1 MKKKWWIP
9 VLVILLAGAGY
20 LGYGIY
26 SRSTENDAPDLALS
40 GETTV
45 VERGTLRVTVDAT
58 GNVAPEQEVALA
70 FLSPGTVAE
79 VLVEE
84 GERVEAGQPLAR
96 LDTADLEDAVAQAQI
111 ALSQA
116 QVQLRQTLNGPTDE
130 SIASMEAALD
140 SARANYNSLLS
151 GATTEELAKSA
162 VALEQARIA
171 LESAQGAYDR
181 AGGGWKAEADYGPQ
195 ASQLWQAQA
204 GYDKALSSYNALLEG
219 ASSTDLW
226 AASARVKQAQANL
239 DKLLN
244 TPTSEDIALAELAV
258 KTAEIALQQA
268 QLNLKE
274 ATLAAPCAG
283 IVTQVNVNV
292 GEKATG
298 TAIVIGDLE
307 TLVVEVLLDENDVA
321 QLTVGQKAH
330 ITFDAFDDVEIG
342 GEIVA
347 IAPTADI
354 QSGIVLYPVTVAL
367 DPTETPIRAG
377 MTAEVEIVIANAEN
391 VLILPLTAIQEIDGR
406 TFVLRQLRE
415 GESFEPPT
423 LGGGGGPGSG
433 QVPGAGAPAEA
444 ERQPGNRE
452 GRAFGGLSGFMPVP
466 VTLGA
471 SSETHVA
478 VSGALQEGDVV
489 SLGNITKTTE
499 QLGKDSPFPMRRM
512 MQQ

>member
-26 SRSTENDAPDLALS
+26 SRSTENDASDLALA

-45 VERGTLRVTVDAT
+45 VERGTLRATVDAG

-130 SIASMEAALD
+130 NIASMEATLD
-140 SARANYNSLLS
+140 SARANYNSLAS
-151 GATTEELAKSA
+151 GATTDELAKSA

-204 GYDKALSSYNALLEG
+204 GYDKALTSYNALLEG

-226 AASARVKQAQANL
+226 AGGARVKQAQANL

-244 TPTSEDIALAELAV
+244 TPTSENVALAELAV

-274 ATLAAPCAG
+274 AALVAPCAG
-283 IVTQVNVNV
+283 TVTQVNVNV

-298 TAIVIGDLE
+298 TAIVLGNLE
-307 TLVVEVLLDENDVA
+307 TLVVEVLLDESDVA

-330 ITFDAFDDVEIG
+330 VTFDAFDDVEIG

-347 IAPTADI
+347 IAPTANI

-391 VLILPLTAIQEIDGR
+391 VLILPLTAIQEMGGR

-423 LGGGGGPGSG
+423 LGGGPGSG
-433 QVPGAGAPAEA
+433 QLPGAGAPAEA
-444 ERQPGNRE
+444 ERQPESRE

-471 SSETHVA
+471 RSETHVE

-489 SLGNITKTTE
+489 SVADLLETE
-499 QLGKDSPFPMRRM
+499 VQAGRNRLFPGMMRH
-512 MQQ
+512 

>member
-26 SRSTENDAPDLALS
+26 KRATGNDASDLALA

-45 VERGTLRVTVDAT
+45 VERGTLRATVDGS

-84 GERVEAGQPLAR
+84 GERVAAGQPLAR
-96 LDTADLEDAVAQAQI
+96 LDIADLEDAVAQAQI
-111 ALSQA
+111 ALSQT

-130 SIASMEAALD
+130 NIASTEATLD
-140 SARANYNSLLS
+140 SARANYNSLAN
-151 GATTEELAKSA
+151 GATTDELAKSE

-171 LESAQGAYDR
+171 LEAAQGAYDR

-204 GYDKALSSYNALLEG
+204 GYDKALTSYNALLEG
-219 ASSTDLW
+219 ASDTDLW
-226 AASARVKQAQANL
+226 AAGARVKQAQANL
-239 DKLLN
+239 DKLLH
-244 TPTSEDIALAELAV
+244 TPTSENVALAELAV
-258 KTAEIALQQA
+258 KTAEIARQQA

-274 ATLAAPCAG
+274 ATLVAPCAG
-283 IVTQVNVNV
+283 TVTQVNVNV

-298 TAIVIGDLE
+298 TAIMIGNLE
-307 TLVVEVLLDENDVA
+307 TLVVEVLLDESDVA
-321 QLTVGQKAH
+321 QLIVGQEARV
-330 ITFDAFDDVEIG
+330 TFNAFDDVEIG
-342 GEIVA
+342 GEVVA
-347 IAPTADI
+347 IAPTANI
-354 QSGIVLYPVTVAL
+354 QSGIVLYSVTVAL
-367 DPTETPIRAG
+367 DPTKTPIRAG

-391 VLILPLTAIQEIDGR
+391 VLILPLAAIQELGGR
-406 TFVLRQLRE
+406 TFVLRQLQE
-415 GESFEPPT
+415 GESFEPAA
-423 LGGGGGPGSG
+423 LGGGGDPGSG
-433 QVPGAGAPAEA
+433 QLPGAGAPADA
-444 ERQPGNRE
+444 ERQPGSRE
-452 GRAFGGLSGFMPVP
+452 GGAFSGLGGFMPTP

-471 SSETHVA
+471 RSETHVA

-489 SLGNITKTTE
+489 SVADLIEIEGQAGRNR
-499 QLGKDSPFPMRRM
+499 LFPGMMRH
-512 MQQ
+512 

>member
-26 SRSTENDAPDLALS
+26 SRSTENDAPDLALA

-45 VERGTLRVTVDAT
+45 VERGTLRATVDAG

-84 GERVEAGQPLAR
+84 GERVAAGQPLAR
-96 LDTADLEDAVAQAQI
+96 LDTADLEDAVAQAQL
-111 ALSQA
+111 ALSQT

-130 SIASMEAALD
+130 NITVMEATLD
-140 SARANYNSLLS
+140 SARANYNSLAS
-151 GATTEELAKSA
+151 GATTDELAKSA

-171 LESAQGAYDR
+171 LESAQGSYDR
-181 AGGGWKAEADYGPQ
+181 AGGGWKAEVDYGPQ
-195 ASQLWQAQA
+195 ASQLWQARA
-204 GYDKALSSYNALLEG
+204 GYDKALTSYNALLEG
-219 ASSTDLW
+219 ASDTDLW
-226 AASARVKQAQANL
+226 AGGARVKQAQANL

-244 TPTSEDIALAELAV
+244 TPTSENVALAELTV

-274 ATLAAPCAG
+274 ATLAASCAG
-283 IVTQVNVNV
+283 TVTQVNVNV

-307 TLVVEVLLDENDVA
+307 TLVVEVLLDESDVA
-321 QLTVGQKAH
+321 QLTVGQEARV
-330 ITFDAFDDVEIG
+330 TFDAFDDVEIG
-342 GEIVA
+342 GEVIA
-347 IAPTADI
+347 IAPTANI

-367 DPTETPIRAG
+367 DPTKTPIRAG

-391 VLILPLTAIQEIDGR
+391 VLILPLAAIQELGGR
-406 TFVLRQLRE
+406 TFVLRQLQE
-415 GESFEPPT
+415 GESFEPST
-423 LGGGGGPGSG
+423 MGGSGGGPGSG
-433 QVPGAGAPAEA
+433 QLPGAGAPADA
-444 ERQPGNRE
+444 ERQPGSRE
-452 GRAFGGLSGFMPVP
+452 GRSFGGLSGFMPVP

-471 SSETHVA
+471 RSETHVE

-489 SLGNITKTTE
+489 SVSDIAELPG
-499 QLGKDSPFPMRRM
+499 QPGRDRLFPGMMR
-512 MQQ
+512 Q